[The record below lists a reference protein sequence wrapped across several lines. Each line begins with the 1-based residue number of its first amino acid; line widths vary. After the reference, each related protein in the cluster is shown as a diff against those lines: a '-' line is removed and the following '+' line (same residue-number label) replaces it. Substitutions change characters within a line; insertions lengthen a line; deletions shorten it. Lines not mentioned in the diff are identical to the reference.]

1 MISSES
7 QRYARR
13 DRNYTGIV
21 GSFSGHAAPAG
32 TQTPFFMAQPK
43 QQPVPAAPAL
53 KPTTLTFRQL
63 DLF

>member
-7 QRYARR
+7 KKYARR
-13 DRNYTGIV
+13 DRNYTGMF
-21 GSFSGHAAPAG
+21 GSFSGHADPAA
-32 TQTPFFMAQPK
+32 TQTPVAAQPK
-43 QQPVPAAPAL
+43 QQPVLAAPAL